1 MTLESRRRA
10 QRDSNPARPG
20 IHSGPEPGPLFRT
33 HVGFGSVADFRRV
46 QVGVHPTPKTDITT
60 GPALVRLGSKPE
72 VAVPIQ
78 SRRSTRSGNHGGS
91 SVQAPSPP
99 SSALPA
105 GVPRGQRRVFCEPW
119 PARRRPRRLRKSRDH
134 FIRRSDRSAGMCE
147 RVVSYLPLP
156 TLLSTDP
163 RRCCISVTSTIV
175 GRGILVRG
183 LRAAPMFGVYL
194 SDRRDHLLVVE

>member
-1 MTLESRRRA
+1 LTLESRRRA

-156 TLLSTDP
+156 YAAVDGSSTLLHFSNLHHRWP
-163 RRCCISVTSTIV
+163 RYTRA
-175 GRGILVRG
+175 GIESGAHVWCV
-183 LRAAPMFGVYL
+183 F
-194 SDRRDHLLVVE
+194 E